1 MWRVAGR
8 EGAADPFRFH
18 ISVTFCPSN
27 HHLLLRS
34 GGSGGYGSNRPRAAK
49 RLPRGPL
56 LAGETASGP
65 VPEGAG
71 EHGRL
76 LALVTERQVQ
86 QGRVRKQA
94 LPRRRHAG
102 CVLEAALP
110 GWGSSSGKQQTGASR

>member
-1 MWRVAGR
+1 M
-8 EGAADPFRFH
+8 GATDP
-18 ISVTFCPSN
+18 T
-27 HHLLLRS
+27 
-34 GGSGGYGSNRPRAAK
+34 GPRAAK

-56 LAGETASGP
+56 LAGETASG
-65 VPEGAG
+65 PEGAG

-102 CVLEAALP
+102 YVLEAALP
-110 GWGSSSGKQQTGASR
+110 GWGLSSGKQQTGASR